1 MLQKST
7 LLGSDSGT
15 INDKLSERS
24 DPVQMFH
31 IIDNKQPFGNDNL
44 DDFSSKHFILSVL
57 ISFYVVFSIT
67 CSLPILIISVNLFLI
82 MVTLFHLDVCSDNS
96 RLKNCYTFNKLLIL
110 LNSTIYKLYNLSFLY
125 ILSYL
130 FTLLHT

>member
-1 MLQKST
+1 MLRKST

-15 INDKLSERS
+15 INVKLSERS

-31 IIDNKQPFGNDNL
+31 IIDKKQPFGNENL

-67 CSLPILIISVNLFLI
+67 CSLPLLIISVKLFLI

-110 LNSTIYKLYNLSFLY
+110 LNSTLYKLYNLYFFY

>member
-1 MLQKST
+1 MLRKST

-15 INDKLSERS
+15 INVKFSERS

-31 IIDNKQPFGNDNL
+31 IIDKKQPFGNENL

-67 CSLPILIISVNLFLI
+67 CSLPLLIISVKLFLI

-110 LNSTIYKLYNLSFLY
+110 LNSTLYKLYNLYFLY

>member
-1 MLQKST
+1 MLRKST

-57 ISFYVVFSIT
+57 ISFYIVYPLHV
-67 CSLPILIISVNLFLI
+67 L
-82 MVTLFHLDVCSDNS
+82 
-96 RLKNCYTFNKLLIL
+96 
-110 LNSTIYKLYNLSFLY
+110 
-125 ILSYL
+125 YL
-130 FTLLHT
+130 F